1 MSIIFDIDSVECL
14 CLLTLLSS
22 LVHNRITFRYPNPVL
37 LGDYM
42 DEYLTPR
49 QAAERKGVSVPTIY
63 KAIER
68 GVLPSERVLD
78 RVAVRIADVD
88 AYQPGSYGGIKRTVR
103 KRGPGRGPKQA
114 VSVPTSA

>member
-1 MSIIFDIDSVECL
+1 MLLCTGASRVEGK
-14 CLLTLLSS
+14 TM
-22 LVHNRITFRYPNPVL
+22 N
-37 LGDYM
+37 D
-42 DEYLTPR
+42 YLTPK

-78 RVAVRIADVD
+78 RVAVRVADVD
-88 AYQPGSYGGIKRTVR
+88 AYQPGSYNGVKRTVR

-114 VSVPTSA
+114 VSVPTSAQERDE

>member
-1 MSIIFDIDSVECL
+1 MND
-14 CLLTLLSS
+14 
-22 LVHNRITFRYPNPVL
+22 
-37 LGDYM
+37 
-42 DEYLTPR
+42 YLTPK

-88 AYQPGSYGGIKRTVR
+88 AYQPGSYGSIKRTVR
-103 KRGPGRGPKQA
+103 KRGPGRGPKQDTN
-114 VSVPTSA
+114 VPASAQGQDD

>member
-1 MSIIFDIDSVECL
+1 MND
-14 CLLTLLSS
+14 
-22 LVHNRITFRYPNPVL
+22 
-37 LGDYM
+37 
-42 DEYLTPR
+42 YLTPK

-78 RVAVRIADVD
+78 RVAVRVADVD

-103 KRGPGRGPKQA
+103 RRGPGRGPKQGTN
-114 VSVPTSA
+114 VLPISQGQDK